1 MTMDNDAKAIALA
14 GLITGYTLTVL
25 QLTPGIGNR
34 LSAART
40 RWRLWWQRLADAH
53 SEQRLADAHSEHCE
67 GSECTRSAD
76 LESMGT
82 LADCGWCAA
91 PYVGL
96 PVWLL
101 VSRVMGVRSGV
112 ARGVLGWVA
121 SSAAGAFL
129 RDFPGRI

>member
-1 MTMDNDAKAIALA
+1 MTRDDDIKAIAVA
-14 GLITGYTLTVL
+14 GLLTGYTLTVL

-34 LSAART
+34 LSNARQ
-40 RWRLWWQRLADAH
+40 RWRLRWRRLADRHA
-53 SEQRLADAHSEHCE
+53 EHCDDL
-67 GSECTRSAD
+67 SCTREID

-129 RDFPGRI
+129 RDFSGRI

>member
-1 MTMDNDAKAIALA
+1 MTMDNDTKAIAVA

-34 LSAART
+34 LGAART
-40 RWRLWWQRLADAH
+40 RWRLWWQRRAD
-53 SEQRLADAHSEHCE
+53 EHSEHCE

-91 PYVGL
+91 PYVGF

-129 RDFPGRI
+129 RDFSGRI